1 MPRLASDLEALNA
14 LFSTDTPPRRV
25 VRSRQVLVTL
35 YGFGDASGDGF
46 GQTLM
51 TPAGI
56 KYTYGL
62 WGSVLSSQSS
72 NYREFRN
79 LLELVD
85 AEASDTFPSLAQL
98 VTSVERL
105 VADAPPNME
114 MFLFTDNAVAEGA
127 FYKGTSPSRALF
139 DLVL

>member
-1 MPRLASDLEALNA
+1 
-14 LFSTDTPPRRV
+14 
-25 VRSRQVLVTL
+25 
-35 YGFGDASGDGF
+35 
-46 GQTLM
+46 M